1 MFSFDSQKLIEIL
14 IRLPIVLISLS
25 VHEVAHGYAAYKLG
39 DPTARNLGR
48 LSLNPLKHLDPIGAI
63 CMLLFRFGW
72 AKPVPINTR
81 YFKKPKRDMA
91 ISALAGPLSNLI
103 MAFITYVISIYI
115 LSFGFKGEQI
125 AFSFDGNIVLI
136 TGLGK
141 VLFIIYLFFDT
152 FFYLNVSLAVF
163 NLLPIPP
170 LDGSRIL
177 FVILPDKIYFAV
189 MKYEQIIYLILMG
202 CIFMGFLD
210 PALNAVF
217 SFFMFMFEQIARF
230 LPFI

>member
-1 MFSFDSQKLIEIL
+1 MTSEIFYYIL
-14 IRLPIVLISLS
+14 RIPIVLLSLS

-48 LSLNPLKHLDPIGAI
+48 LSLNPLKHLDPIGAL

-103 MAFITYVISIYI
+103 MAFFAYIISCY
-115 LSFGFKGEQI
+115 LLYFGAKGGYI
-125 AFSFDGNIVLI
+125 AFDLSWELVPITEAGKIFYVL
-136 TGLGK
+136 
-141 VLFIIYLFFDT
+141 YLFFDT
-152 FFYLNVSLAVF
+152 FFLLNISLAVF

-177 FVILPDKIYFAV
+177 FVILPDKLYFAV
-189 MKYEQIIYLILMG
+189 MKYEQIIYFALMG
-202 CIFMGFLD
+202 CLFIGVLD
-210 PALNAVF
+210 PAIDAVF
-217 SFFMFMFEQIARF
+217 GFFIGIFRFVTQF
-230 LPFI
+230 LPFL

>member
-1 MFSFDSQKLIEIL
+1 MFNLDPQKIFEIL
-14 IRLPIVLISLS
+14 IRIPIVLISLS

-48 LSLNPLKHLDPIGAI
+48 LSLNPLKHLDPIGTL

-72 AKPVPINTR
+72 AKPVPISTR
-81 YFKKPKRDMA
+81 YFKNPKRGMA

-103 MAFITYVISIYI
+103 MSFVAYIISIYVLVFSI
-115 LSFGFKGEQI
+115 NGGHVVFDLSWDLI
-125 AFSFDGNIVLI
+125 AITDPGKFLYVL
-136 TGLGK
+136 
-141 VLFIIYLFFDT
+141 YLFFDT
-152 FFYLNVSLAVF
+152 FFLLNISLAVF

-177 FVILPDKIYFAV
+177 FVILPDKAYFAV
-189 MKYEQIIYLILMG
+189 MKYEQIIYFVLMG
-202 CIFMGFLD
+202 CLFFGVLD
-210 PALNAVF
+210 PAINAVF
-217 SFFMFMFEQIARF
+217 SFFINIFEWLTQF

>member
-1 MFSFDSQKLIEIL
+1 MFNLDPEKIVEIL
-14 IRLPIVLISLS
+14 IRIPVVLFSLS

-48 LSLNPLKHLDPIGAI
+48 LSLNPLKHLDPIGAL
-63 CMLLFRFGW
+63 CMLLFKFGW

-91 ISALAGPLSNLI
+91 ISALAGPVSNLL
-103 MAFITYVISIYI
+103 MAFVAYIISIYV
-115 LSFGFKGEQI
+115 LFFSAKGEHV
-125 AFSFDGNIVLI
+125 AFDLSWNLI
-136 TGLGK
+136 PITDAGK
-141 VLFIIYLFFDT
+141 VLYVLYLFFDT
-152 FFYLNVSLAVF
+152 FFLLNISLAVF

-177 FVILPDKIYFAV
+177 FVILPDKAYFAV
-189 MKYEQIIYLILMG
+189 MKYEQIIYFILMG
-202 CIFMGFLD
+202 CLFLGVLD
-210 PALNAVF
+210 PAINAVF
-217 SFFMFMFEQIARF
+217 FFFINIFEWLSQF